1 MSINMF
7 VYQGVF
13 QSFCLS
19 LFVMSMW
26 ILSAPGSVAYSLGFR
41 PFWRSGKQKG
51 GFPDTG
57 VFTFS
62 SSLVFLPASHL
73 TNIHL
78 KKISFSNIITD
89 SS

>member
-1 MSINMF
+1 
-7 VYQGVF
+7 
-13 QSFCLS
+13 
-19 LFVMSMW
+19 MSMW

-78 KKISFSNIITD
+78 KKWRLATAAKPLVGFNMLCWFVHEMNR
-89 SS
+89 